1 LEGDILGLTIAS
13 AVVGCAA
20 AVAYHVFASR
30 MQLWLAVRVGS
41 MLPVLSVA
49 SMFLRLS
56 AVGVVILVV
65 HLWTPL
71 NVVVTALAFVSLFTV
86 LSGVS
91 LYRFAMGRGPL
102 GTSTVQR

>member
-1 LEGDILGLTIAS
+1 
-13 AVVGCAA
+13 
-20 AVAYHVFASR
+20 
-30 MQLWLAVRVGS
+30 
-41 MLPVLSVA
+41 
-49 SMFLRLS
+49 
-56 AVGVVILVV
+56 VGVVILVV